1 MHVER
6 AVIHVIVTSIL
17 SIGVIIIMTII
28 IVHVYWHSFCA
39 RYCLSRFCVSLFIIH
54 GSLMMW

>member
-1 MHVER
+1 M
-6 AVIHVIVTSIL
+6 IHVIVTSIL

-28 IVHVYWHSFCA
+28 IVHVYWDSFCA